1 MTLLQALV
9 AFPVLLPMLG
19 AAASVIVGR
28 HASLQRVIGVVTLAI
43 VCVVAGILL
52 VAADRNGPVVAELG
66 GWPAPMGIAL
76 VADRMSALLL
86 LISSLVTLA
95 VLVYA
100 IDQRISDYGRETA
113 STTFHPIFLLLS
125 TGVSLAYLTG
135 DLFTLFVAFEIMLA
149 SSYVLITRRT
159 SASRIRS
166 GMTYVIVSLTSSL
179 LFLTA
184 VGFVY
189 AATGTVNLADLA
201 GRMELLPDGLQ
212 TVLALVLVV
221 VFGIKAAIVPLHF
234 WLPDSYPNAPAP
246 VTALFAG
253 LLTKVGIYA
262 LLRTQTLVFPQDDPS
277 MLLLVIAAMTM
288 VVGALGAIAQDDLN
302 RLLSFLL
309 VSHIGFMLFGMA
321 VWTPEGIAG
330 TALYVVHHITVQA
343 TLFLVSGLITRRT
356 GTVSISQMGGLAQ
369 TAPHLAVLFAIPA
382 ITLAGLPPTSGFV
395 AKLALLQAGA
405 GGGLASEIVA
415 AFVVVASLLTLYAV
429 ARVWVRVFWGTPK
442 EPLVDNDP
450 NDELVVG
457 TARSARGMYVGAS
470 SLVVVSI
477 VIALFAGPLSG
488 ITARAGEDLYGRDT
502 YRSAVLEPVAVIPA
516 GDTGAGAEDA
526 GDTGAG
532 AADAGAA
539 DAGTDDGAGGT
550 ALAELPG
557 AGTEVTP

>member
-1 MTLLQALV
+1 MTPLQALV
-9 AFPVLLPMLG
+9 TLPVLLPMLG
-19 AAASVIVGR
+19 AATSVVVSRRAS
-28 HASLQRVIGVVTLAI
+28 AQRVIGVVTLAL
-43 VCVVAGILL
+43 VCVVGAVLL
-52 VAADRNGPVVAELG
+52 VAADTYGPVVAELG
-66 GWPAPMGIAL
+66 GWPAPMGIVL

-86 LISSLVTLA
+86 LISSVVTLA

-184 VGFVY
+184 VGLVY

-201 GRMELLPDGLQ
+201 GRMGALPEGLRA
-212 TVLALVLVV
+212 VLALVLIV

-262 LLRTQTLVFPQDDPS
+262 LLRTQTLVFPQDSPS
-277 MLLLVIAAMTM
+277 TLLLVIAAVTM
-288 VVGALGAIAQDDLN
+288 VVGALGAVAQDDLN

-309 VSHIGFMLFGMA
+309 VSHIGFMVFGLA
-321 VWTPEGIAG
+321 LHTPDGIAG
-330 TALYVVHHITVQA
+330 TGLYVVHHITVQA

-369 TAPHLAVLFAIPA
+369 QAPHLAVLFAIPA

-405 GGGLASEIVA
+405 GAGFAGELVA
-415 AFVVVASLLTLYAV
+415 AVVVLASLLTLYAV
-429 ARVWVRVFWGTPK
+429 ARVWVRVFWGAPK
-442 EPLVDNDP
+442 EPLADDDP

-470 SLVVVSI
+470 TLVVVS
-477 VIALFAGPLSG
+477 VAIALFAGPLSG
-488 ITARAGEDLYGRDT
+488 VTARAGVDLHDRTGYT
-502 YRSAVLEPVAVIPA
+502 AAVLGPGADPRGDGTISASGRSGDLA
-516 GDTGAGAEDA
+516 GDTTVRTAA
-526 GDTGAG
+526 GDT
-532 AADAGAA
+532 
-539 DAGTDDGAGGT
+539 
-550 ALAELPG
+550 P
-557 AGTEVTP
+557 EVTP